1 MYANNC
7 NFVGR
12 LVADPLLDQSK
23 PTNPRVTFTLA
34 LNKPNKPQAMY
45 IPCVAWGARAMSIAE
60 YYRKGQIMSVSGEME
75 FGSYTGND
83 GVTRKSVSLIVEKFS
98 GGERK
103 QHTVEGAGVPRPRL
117 PE

>member
-12 LVADPLLDQSK
+12 LVADPQLDQSR
-23 PTNPRVTFTLA
+23 PTNPRVTFTIA
-34 LNKPNKPQAMY
+34 LNKPKKPQAMY
-45 IPCVAWGARAMSIAE
+45 LNCVAWGPKAMAIAE
-60 YYRKGQIMSVSGEME
+60 YYRKGQILSVSGEME
-75 FGSYTGND
+75 FGNYTGAD
-83 GVTRKSVSLIVEKFS
+83 GIARKSVSLVIEKFS

-103 QHTVEGAGVPRPRL
+103 YTAEGAGVPRPQL

>member
-12 LVADPLLDQSK
+12 LVAAPQLDQSK
-23 PTNPRVTFTLA
+23 PTNPRATFTIA
-34 LNKPNKPQAMY
+34 LNKPKRSQAMY
-45 IPCVAWGARAMSIAE
+45 LNCVAWGPKAMAISE
-60 YYRKGQIMSVSGEME
+60 YYHKGQVLSVSGEME

-83 GVTRKSVSLIVEKFS
+83 GITRKSVSLIVEKFS

-103 QHTVEGAGVPRPRL
+103 HTTEGAGVPRPQL

>member
-1 MYANNC
+1 MYTNNC
-7 NFVGR
+7 TFVGR
-12 LVADPLLDQSK
+12 LVADPQLDHSK
-23 PTNPRVTFTLA
+23 PVNPRVTFSIA

-45 IPCVAWGARAMSIAE
+45 LSCVAWGARAMAIAE

-75 FGSYTGND
+75 FGKYVGND
-83 GVTRKSVSLIVEKFS
+83 GVSRKSVSLHVEKFS

-103 QHTVEGAGVPRPRL
+103 ESPERAVVPKPRL

>member
-12 LVADPLLDQSK
+12 LVADPELNQSN
-23 PTNPRVTFTLA
+23 PTNPRVTFNLA
-34 LNKPNKPQAMY
+34 LNKPNRPKAMY
-45 IPCVAWGARAMSIAE
+45 LSCVAWGPRALALAE
-60 YYRKGQIMSVSGEME
+60 YYRKGQILSVSGEME
-75 FGSYTGND
+75 ISSYVGND
-83 GVTRKSVSLIVEKFS
+83 GINRRAVSLHVEKFS

-103 QHTVEGAGVPRPRL
+103 TSVEGAGVPRPRL

>member
-12 LVADPLLDQSK
+12 LTADPQLDQSR
-23 PTNPRVTFTLA
+23 PANPRVTFTLA
-34 LNKPNKPQAMY
+34 LNKPNKSQAMY
-45 IPCVAWGARAMSIAE
+45 LPCVAWGTRAMAIAE
-60 YYRKGQIMSVSGEME
+60 YYRKGQLLSVSGEME
-75 FGSYTGND
+75 FGNYVGND

-98 GGERK
+98 GGERR
-103 QHTVEGAGVPRPRL
+103 HTTEGAVVPRPRL

>member
-12 LVADPLLDQSK
+12 LAADPLLDQSK
-23 PTNPRVTFTLA
+23 PANPRTTFA
-34 LNKPNKPQAMY
+34 IAMNKPNRPQAMY
-45 IPCVAWGARAMSIAE
+45 LNCVAWGPRAMAIAE
-60 YYRKGQIMSVSGEME
+60 YYQKGQIMSVSGEME
-75 FGSYTGND
+75 FGSYTGAD
-83 GVTRKSVSLIVEKFS
+83 GVTRKSVSLVVEKFS

-103 QHTVEGAGVPRPRL
+103 HTVEGAGVPRPQI